1 MVVENVVRK
10 ISGCVFAV
18 VDIWHGV
25 LLITLTT
32 GNLVRQSKSTRPDIA
47 MTINW
52 GKLVCRCRCDSSG
65 HIMRNLNRS
74 RRHLDLNNAK
84 HRWADVLRLYSFRQS
99 LDSKS
104 LFNFQVRRI
113 FLIGLQLQHFLASLC
128 INDGL
133 LAERA
138 TVELWLVIPVVGR
151 YEICVTIFMDLM
163 QLVARKLNDLIT
175 TLHRFSADGAEKIIQ
190 LCP

>member
-1 MVVENVVRK
+1 M
-10 ISGCVFAV
+10 
-18 VDIWHGV
+18 
-25 LLITLTT
+25 
-32 GNLVRQSKSTRPDIA
+32 
-47 MTINW
+47 
-52 GKLVCRCRCDSSG
+52 
-65 HIMRNLNRS
+65 
-74 RRHLDLNNAK
+74 
-84 HRWADVLRLYSFRQS
+84 RLYSFRQS

-151 YEICVTIFMDLM
+151 DEICVTIFMDLM